1 MEDLF
6 DLSNLQV
13 VGTTVTEFIIGLLL
27 TSILSILIKNIYLSF
42 SNSVSNKSIIANIF
56 PLFSVSIFLIVI
68 TIKSSI
74 VLSLGLVGALSII
87 RFRTAIKEAEQ
98 IVYFLILTG
107 ISIAVAAG
115 SYLTPFLLVL
125 FIYVYNYYL
134 STKKNKSVYSIND
147 QIVLTLDKIDNNS
160 IEELIVTL
168 NESNVNVDVQSIIKK
183 DDQTVIVLKLS
194 DFDLTKLSL
203 VEEFL
208 KSNKIKNKEIQ
219 FFSSSEWNILKKIF
233 FLIRD

>member
-6 DLSNLQV
+6 DISNLQV

-27 TSILSILIKNIYLSF
+27 TGILSILIKNIYLSF

-125 FIYVYNYYL
+125 FIYGYNYYL

-147 QIVLTLDKIDNNS
+147 QIVLTLDKVDNKS
-160 IEELIVTL
+160 VEELIVTL
-168 NESNVNVDVQSIIKK
+168 NERNVNVEVQSIIKK
-183 DDQTVIVLKLS
+183 DDQTVIVLKVS

-208 KSNKIKNKEIQ
+208 KTNKIKNKEIQ
-219 FFSSSEWNILKKIF
+219 FFSSAE
-233 FLIRD
+233 

>member
-1 MEDLF
+1 MNDLL
-6 DLSNLQV
+6 DLSNFQV
-13 VGTTVTEFIIGLLL
+13 VGTSATEFIIGL
-27 TSILSILIKNIYLSF
+27 SIIILLSILVKNIYLRF
-42 SNSVSNKSIIANIF
+42 SSSVSNKTITANVF

-107 ISIAVAAG
+107 MSIAVAAG
-115 SYLTPFLLVL
+115 SYFTPFFLLF

-134 STKKNKSVYSIND
+134 SFKKDKSVYSVND
-147 QIVLTLDKIDNNS
+147 QIVLTLEKIENNS
-160 IEELIVTL
+160 IENLINIL
-168 NESNVNVDVQSIIKK
+168 NENNVNVEVQSINKRDKETI
-183 DDQTVIVLKLS
+183 IVLKLS

-203 VEEFL
+203 IETFL
-208 KSNKIKNKEIQ
+208 DKNKISKKEIQ
-219 FFSSSEWNILKKIF
+219 FFSSSE
-233 FLIRD
+233 

>member
-1 MEDLF
+1 MNDLL

-13 VGTTVTEFIIGLLL
+13 VGTSATEFIIGL
-27 TSILSILIKNIYLSF
+27 SIIILLSILVKNIYLRF
-42 SNSVSNKSIIANIF
+42 SSSVSNKTITANVF

-107 ISIAVAAG
+107 MSIAVAAG
-115 SYLTPFLLVL
+115 SYFTPFFLLF

-134 STKKNKSVYSIND
+134 SFKKDKSVYSVND
-147 QIVLTLDKIDNNS
+147 QIVLTLEKIENNS
-160 IEELIVTL
+160 IENLINIL
-168 NESNVNVDVQSIIKK
+168 NENNVNVEVQSINKRDKETI
-183 DDQTVIVLKLS
+183 IVLKLS

-203 VEEFL
+203 IETFL
-208 KSNKIKNKEIQ
+208 DKNKISKKEIQ
-219 FFSSSEWNILKKIF
+219 FFSSSE
-233 FLIRD
+233 

>member
-1 MEDLF
+1 MNDLLE
-6 DLSNLQV
+6 LSNLQV
-13 VGTTVTEFIIGLLL
+13 IGTSATEFIIGL
-27 TSILSILIKNIYLSF
+27 SIIIILSILVKNIYLRF
-42 SNSVSNKSIIANIF
+42 SSSVSNKSITANVF

-107 ISIAVAAG
+107 MSIAVAAG
-115 SYLTPFLLVL
+115 SYFTPFFLLF

-134 STKKNKSVYSIND
+134 SFKKDKSVYSVND
-147 QIVLTLDKIDNNS
+147 QIVLTLEKIENNS
-160 IEELIVTL
+160 IENLINIL
-168 NESNVNVDVQSIIKK
+168 NKNKVNVEVQSINKRDKETI
-183 DDQTVIVLKLS
+183 IVLKLS

-203 VEEFL
+203 IETFL
-208 KSNKIKNKEIQ
+208 DKHKIFKKEIQ
-219 FFSSSEWNILKKIF
+219 FFSSSE
-233 FLIRD
+233 

>member
-13 VGTTVTEFIIGLLL
+13 IGTTVTEFIIGLIL
-27 TSILSILIKNIYLSF
+27 TSILSILVKNIYLSF

-125 FIYVYNYYL
+125 IIYVYNYYL
-134 STKKNKSVYSIND
+134 STKKNKSVYSVND
-147 QIVLTLDKIDNNS
+147 QIVLTLDKIDNNL
-160 IEELIVTL
+160 IEELIINL
-168 NESNVNVDVQSIIKK
+168 NENNVNVNVQSIIKK
-183 DDQTVIVLKLS
+183 DNQTVVVLKLS

-219 FFSSSEWNILKKIF
+219 FFSSSE
-233 FLIRD
+233 